1 MTPFS
6 CKSGLNVNAPKQ
18 KIGMIVAAATMVLG
32 VALHGPQ
39 SSAQD
44 VSYKSFPYLI
54 YCEFEGI
61 ARAYY
66 FSQLGTDGRA
76 IYMTPDNQAG
86 VITITGVA
94 EAVNGDRAGSCLNKT
109 IKDLRS
115 SGQAFDLPH

>member
-6 CKSGLNVNAPKQ
+6 CISGLNVNAPMRKFG
-18 KIGMIVAAATMVLG
+18 IIVVAATMVLG
-32 VALHGPQ
+32 VALHGPE

-44 VSYKSFPYLI
+44 VSFKSFPYLI

-66 FSQLGTDGRA
+66 FSKLGADGRA

-94 EAVNGDRAGSCLNKT
+94 EAVNGDRAGNCLNKSL
-109 IKDLRS
+109 KDLRAA
-115 SGQAFDLPH
+115 GQAFDLPQ